1 MAKRDPEAEI
11 KRLEAELEEC
21 RRVRNAWCAE
31 YVKLRDKLAGAS
43 VAALSAETPRR

>member
-1 MAKRDPEAEI
+1 MTK
-11 KRLEAELEEC
+11 KELKAALKEC
-21 RRVRNAWCAE
+21 ERVRNAWCAE